1 MAIFSGARYELTVS
15 TDPVSLNPN
24 LSQRRPGVV
33 RQRNCRQCH
42 SPISNR
48 RLQPPPL
55 DSRQLRRPTRFDL
68 WITMNETHNVIANYE
83 LDTSPP
89 SINNL
94 QQNPPGQQMPPGQ
107 SVNIQVTA
115 TDSETGVKNVTL
127 SYRTSLDNATW
138 SGWTDSP
145 MDKMALDTYNGKI
158 PGFSSGTFVQYRVT
172 AFDNANNPVT
182 LPATLCF
189 DYYTIPELSSLILG
203 VLLLLIIPALMVLT
217 KRKHSS

>member
-1 MAIFSGARYELTVS
+1 
-15 TDPVSLNPN
+15 
-24 LSQRRPGVV
+24 
-33 RQRNCRQCH
+33 
-42 SPISNR
+42 
-48 RLQPPPL
+48 
-55 DSRQLRRPTRFDL
+55 
-68 WITMNETHNVIANYE
+68 MNETHNVIANYE